1 MNHLA
6 HCLLSGES
14 ESVLLG
20 NFIGD
25 YVKGN
30 AWKHYPPEVQFGLL
44 LHRHIDSFT
53 DTHPL
58 ARRSVHRLRNVAGRY
73 AAPVTDVLY
82 DHLLAVHWDNYVPVP
97 LDVFA
102 EKTYQRLVAQSP
114 LMPPELQERLPR
126 MVSGKFLHGYRERSA
141 LAWILERFSARLG
154 DKFDA
159 ALVSNHFFEQID
171 QYAEDFNRFFPELLL
186 AVEDFKPVSDI
197 RS

>member
-1 MNHLA
+1 
-6 HCLLSGES
+6 
-14 ESVLLG
+14 
-20 NFIGD
+20 
-25 YVKGN
+25 
-30 AWKHYPPEVQFGLL
+30 
-44 LHRHIDSFT
+44 
-53 DTHPL
+53 
-58 ARRSVHRLRNVAGRY
+58 RSVHRLRTVAGRY

-82 DHLLAVHWDNYVPVP
+82 DHLLAVHWDNNVPVP

-114 LMPPELQERLPR
+114 LMPSELQERLPR

-141 LAWILERFSARLG
+141 LAWMLDRFSARLG

-186 AVEDFKPVSDI
+186 AVADFKPVSDI
-197 RS
+197 KS